1 MRSGYSYVPYSSLES
16 VIENSK
22 EGYYLALRQTQ
33 KTIRSDEPDWQPWTL
48 YFLRALQQQK
58 RRLEKKIER
67 ERLILGA
74 LPELSLQIIDA
85 VKERGRI
92 TIGEIVNLTG
102 ANRNTVKKH
111 LAALVAENYLT
122 QAGTGKGTWY
132 GGKKVL
138 DDLFDELFG
147 ARDGITPARPVS
159 QLGKE
164 TPRHLNTSARGPA
177 NASSGA
183 RSPRSAALSAA
194 MYAARLTFIFCRSCP
209 PAQSIASAP

>member
-1 MRSGYSYVPYSSLES
+1 LLRSGYAYVPYSSLES

-33 KTIRSDEPDWQPWTL
+33 KTIRSVEPNWQPWVV

-67 ERLILGA
+67 ERIVMGA

-85 VKERGRI
+85 IKERGRV

-111 LAALVAENYLT
+111 LASLVAARHIS
-122 QAGTGKGTWY
+122 QQGVGKGTWY
-132 GGKKVL
+132 G
-138 DDLFDELFG
+138 
-147 ARDGITPARPVS
+147 
-159 QLGKE
+159 
-164 TPRHLNTSARGPA
+164 
-177 NASSGA
+177 
-183 RSPRSAALSAA
+183 
-194 MYAARLTFIFCRSCP
+194 P
-209 PAQSIASAP
+209 P